1 MPKKIETNNY
11 TDIENQIEKLQKTV
25 AFNTRE
31 FTIEILVSKYLKDID
46 TGNNEL
52 FVPDYQREFVWD
64 EERQSKLIESII
76 LGLPIPLIFLT
87 ENQDGRLEII
97 DGSQR
102 IRTLSA
108 FLENELILNGLEKIN
123 LLAQS

>member
-1 MPKKIETNNY
+1 M
-11 TDIENQIEKLQKTV
+11 
-25 AFNTRE
+25 
-31 FTIEILVSKYLKDID
+31 KDID

-87 ENQDGRLEII
+87 ENNDGRLEII

-108 FLENELILNGLEKIN
+108 FLEMN
-123 LLAQS
+123 